1 VLPRIPHHGY
11 EYADFTDASSEE
23 CADRWGDFADAAWM
37 SPSSPAEKIATN
49 TIAKGMAVLRSVD
62 CDRVSP
68 QQSLTRD
75 GRAPGPTT
83 TCRHSRWSTDELA
96 SVAVAKHRARLLS
109 VGLLTRLA
117 KKIANR
123 LSMRLP
129 RKRRRSS

>member
-49 TIAKGMAVLRSVD
+49 MIAKGMAVLRSVD
-62 CDRVSP
+62 CDRASP

-75 GRAPGPTT
+75 ARAPGPTT
-83 TCRHSRWSTDELA
+83 TCRHSHWRTDELA